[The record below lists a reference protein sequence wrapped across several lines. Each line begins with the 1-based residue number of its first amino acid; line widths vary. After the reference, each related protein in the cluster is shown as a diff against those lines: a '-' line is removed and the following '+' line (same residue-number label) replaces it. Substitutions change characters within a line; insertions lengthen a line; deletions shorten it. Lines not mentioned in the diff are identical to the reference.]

1 MSDTTEIMTHEASLN
16 YTGSE
21 AKGDGYYGS
30 GDGVHTVA
38 FYLQN
43 YLGRIHLEGS
53 LATTPTA
60 DDWFAIKIGDST
72 DYVEYLTQ
80 TTVTFANTV
89 IGNFVW
95 LRARVDRSAVAG
107 SPTEYVLA
115 DHGQVEKVLLN
126 IG

>member
-1 MSDTTEIMTHEASLN
+1 MSNTVEIMTHEASLN

-60 DDWFAIKIGDST
+60 SDWFAIKIGAST
-72 DYVEYLTQ
+72 DYVEYTSQ
-80 TTVTFANTV
+80 TTETFASTV

-107 SPTEYVLA
+107 SPTVYVIA